1 VKTFHKVFFGNSSDM
16 SEVCSSS
23 VDLMVT
29 SPPYPMIE
37 MWDEIFSKQNSAIR
51 EALRSYNGD
60 GAFELMH
67 QELDKVWREVYR
79 VLKTGGFACINI
91 GDATR
96 KVGDEFKI
104 YSSHSRILE
113 YCVKLGFSSLP
124 EILWRKQT
132 NAPNKFM
139 GSGMLPA
146 GAYVTLEHEYI
157 LVLRKGNKRSFK
169 TEKEKLRRKKSAFFW
184 EERNLWFSDIWEDLK
199 GAKQNSID
207 TQIRE
212 RSGAYPF
219 ELAYRLINMFSLK
232 EDTVLDP
239 FLGTGTTTLAAMAT
253 GRNSFGF
260 EIDSNFA
267 KHLSMRFQ
275 GVVAFSNDLI
285 ENRLKS
291 HLAFVKER
299 ENTRGVLGHKSIVY
313 GFPVMTGQEVEIEF
327 SELSKIVE
335 KNNVFE
341 VEYKESPSMSFN
353 EIGLLPKEITP
364 QQKKAGKTVTPY
376 PKESVSYSVA
386 DKRGVSTTLADFTE
400 Q

>member
-1 VKTFHKVFFGNSSDM
+1 M
-16 SEVCSSS
+16 SEVCSNS

-37 MWDEIFSKQNSAIR
+37 MWDEIFSKQNPAIQ
-51 EALRSYNGD
+51 EALRSDNGD
-60 GAFELMH
+60 GAFELMN
-67 QELDKVWREVYR
+67 QELDGVWREVYR
-79 VLKTGGFACINI
+79 VLKEGGFACINI

-96 KVGDEFKI
+96 KVGDEFKL

-146 GAYVTLEHEYI
+146 GAYVTLEHEHI

-169 TEKEKLRRKKSAFFW
+169 TEQEKLGRKKSAFFW
-184 EERNLWFSDIWEDLK
+184 EERNLWFSDIWENLK
-199 GAKQNSID
+199 GVRQSSLDK
-207 TQIRE
+207 QIRE

-239 FLGTGTTTLAAMAT
+239 FLGTGTTTMAAMAAE
-253 GRNSFGF
+253 RNSVGF
-260 EIDSNFA
+260 EIDSNFVQ
-267 KHLSMRFQ
+267 HLSTRFQ
-275 GVVAFSNDLI
+275 GVIAFSNSLI
-285 ENRLKS
+285 ANRLKS
-291 HLAFVKER
+291 HLIFVR
-299 ENTRGVLGHKSIVY
+299 EMESTRGVLGYRSVVY
-313 GFPVMTGQEVEIEF
+313 GFPVMTSQEVEIEF
-327 SELSKIVE
+327 NELSKIVE

-341 VEYKESPSMSFN
+341 VEYKELSMGFN
-353 EIGLLPKEITP
+353 EFDILQTDVESQQEKVEKTP
-364 QQKKAGKTVTPY
+364 TVY
-376 PKESVSYSVA
+376 PKKPVFPSTVG
-386 DKRGVSTTLADFTE
+386 KRIISTTLEDFKE
-400 Q
+400 E